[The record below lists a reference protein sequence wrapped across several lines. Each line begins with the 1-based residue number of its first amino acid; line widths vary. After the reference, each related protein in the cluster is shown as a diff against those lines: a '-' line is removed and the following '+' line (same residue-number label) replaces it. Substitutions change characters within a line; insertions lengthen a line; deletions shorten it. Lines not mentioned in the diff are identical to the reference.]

1 MFEIDVT
8 KASNAY
14 HGNNRKSV
22 PSTCYSNDDTD
33 ISEPDTALNTPTTGS
48 MTYSFSRRYSSS
60 SSLSH
65 NSSSKSYPVPQRKL
79 SLTPK
84 SLDSSYSLHQQQ
96 ASSMVEV
103 LEKRVQALE
112 SELGEYVKREADLQS
127 QVFMLTEKQT
137 QQLQIP
143 DRQYKS
149 TLTRISKK
157 VEKFLV
163 THENTSCN
171 NKRDSSICWTD
182 ENWVGNEIPGL
193 YYDRQDEDTNVN
205 PHPDD
210 DISASTS
217 TTIPIVLVY
226 RLKAMMDN
234 FINTTHLVDDPPLQ
248 SFIAEFSRTIASW
261 QEFYHTKLVSNQTKK
276 NQEQSRELR
285 LLEALRKVVI
295 KNKVMKRDHAVI
307 IKKYKA
313 DMKSIVK
320 EINTDKISI
329 SCSTNSRDA
338 RLNEGKIEELQNN
351 FSLTRRLLESQIE
364 KLENELGSC
373 QDERDEYETTL
384 EMVRRE
390 METMLEELEDTRQQR
405 LRYKTQASRLR
416 TGLEAIQK
424 RQAKRNNNKNTSD
437 EDDSGNEED
446 EGTEAIRLMYNEA
459 ERQAVDLDRECK
471 RQLLTLN
478 SVRKDL
484 KLAEDKYHSV
494 QTEKNKEMK
503 HLQRLNKKLSRDI
516 EMLQIE
522 KEQLNLLQQQQVH
535 QTKTASTTDKEDD
548 HQQYLAK
555 IYALQIALK
564 AVKSDAVI
572 QRTRISQLE
581 RQSSLSDIDNNFLAG
596 LQDFLKI
603 NDETTSR
610 KNEQIEQL
618 KQVADIVEVERKLW
632 QTENRKSFQ
641 KKYDIDLLQVN
652 RELRFLSCKLNEVE
666 EEASV
671 LKSRHEKQLSLL
683 KYQISSEFEKKIHQL
698 ASRHQLDIR
707 ELENRLE
714 TMFQKNQTLQDESLV
729 LYGRNMMMAHKLG
742 KIA

>member
-1 MFEIDVT
+1 
-8 KASNAY
+8 
-14 HGNNRKSV
+14 
-22 PSTCYSNDDTD
+22 
-33 ISEPDTALNTPTTGS
+33 
-48 MTYSFSRRYSSS
+48 
-60 SSLSH
+60 
-65 NSSSKSYPVPQRKL
+65 
-79 SLTPK
+79 
-84 SLDSSYSLHQQQ
+84 
-96 ASSMVEV
+96 MVEV
-103 LEKRVQALE
+103 LEKRIQALE

-137 QQLQIP
+137 QELQVP

-149 TLTRISKK
+149 ALSRISKK

-163 THENTSCN
+163 THENTTTSSN

-182 ENWVGNEIPGL
+182 ENWVGNEIPSLYCDDQHKDAAANTLHDGL
-193 YYDRQDEDTNVN
+193 EDAS
-205 PHPDD
+205 D
-210 DISASTS
+210 STS
-217 TTIPIVLVY
+217 TTVPIILVF
-226 RLKAMMDN
+226 RLKNMMDN
-234 FINTTHLVDDPPLQ
+234 FINTAESSLMESPPLQ
-248 SFIAEFSRTIASW
+248 NFLAEFSRTLASW

-276 NQEQSRELR
+276 DQEQSRDIR

-295 KNKVMKRDHAVI
+295 KNKVMKRDHAMI

-313 DMKSIVK
+313 EMKSLVK
-320 EINTDKISI
+320 DINTTDKITVATSK
-329 SCSTNSRDA
+329 STNNNNNNNMDTK
-338 RLNEGKIEELQNN
+338 LYEEKIEELQNN

-364 KLENELGSC
+364 KLEKELGSC

-416 TGLEAIQK
+416 AGLEAIQK
-424 RQAKRNNNKNTSD
+424 RQTKRNNNNKNLSD

-446 EGTEAIRLMYNEA
+446 EETEAIRLMYNEA

-484 KLAEDKYHSV
+484 KLAEEKYHIV
-494 QTEKNKEMK
+494 QTEKNKEIK
-503 HLQRLNKKLSRDI
+503 RLERLNKKLSRDI

-522 KEQLNLLQQQQVH
+522 KEQLQSLQQQQVLAAKSVKGN
-535 QTKTASTTDKEDD
+535 TSTNDKDDD
-548 HQQYLAK
+548 HQQYAAR

-564 AVKSDAVI
+564 AIKSDAVI

-581 RQSSLSDIDNNFLAG
+581 RQASLADIDNSFLAG
-596 LQDFLKI
+596 LQDFLKKS
-603 NDETTSR
+603 NNTTKSAL
-610 KNEQIEQL
+610 KKSEELEQL
-618 KQVADIVEVERKLW
+618 KKMADVVEVERRIW
-632 QTENRKSFQ
+632 QKENQKSFQ

-666 EEASV
+666 EEAAV
-671 LKSRHEKQLSLL
+671 LKSRHEKQLTLL
-683 KYQISSEFEKKIHQL
+683 KYQVSSEFEKKIQQI
-698 ASRHQLDIR
+698 ASKHQLDIR

-714 TMFQKNQTLQDESLV
+714 IMFQKNQTLEDESLI